1 MNLFKKL
8 IKNNWLQG
16 FSENTLT
23 YDELTIKLNEVNAKY
38 EELNTKHEERSKILK
53 DSMTIKQLLEWK
65 NTNLEKELV
74 DMLHDFTVLFKFVEK
89 RKLSGPISD
98 KFKNTCS
105 SCLMSGEYANMS
117 CSRFGRS
124 CALKTIL
131 SELEKDGKYFFD
143 STQKKNFIT
152 KIQVS
157 ISLMDKI
164 NKLRLHGDRDHLHL
178 SWSPDNFIEWLEN
191 EQLTEYDFNY
201 LFADPLIIQYPEIIK
216 AAESRKKELT
226 RKTKPKKRK
235 ESMFLDKEG
244 KITWYIKN
252 TSPNHVVI
260 SDLDV
265 TINRGKALDA
275 LIGITAKQIE
285 KSRDLKMQIEVGNI
299 KRLTEK
305 EYIVELKKS
314 LERHPADPRNL
325 K

>member
-1 MNLFKKL
+1 MNILKKL
-8 IKNNWLQG
+8 MKNNWLKG
-16 FSENTLT
+16 FSEDTLT
-23 YDELTIKLNEVNAKY
+23 YDELTIKLNETNTKY
-38 EELNTKHEERSKILK
+38 DELNTKYEERSRILK

-65 NTNLEKELV
+65 NTNLEKEV
-74 DMLHDFTVLFKFVEK
+74 TDMLHDFAVLFQFVEK

-105 SCLMSGEYANMS
+105 SCLMSGEYASMS
-117 CSRFGRS
+117 CTRFGRS

-131 SELEKDGKYFFD
+131 SELGKDGKYFFD

-164 NKLRLHGDRDHLHL
+164 QKLRLHGDRDHVHM
-178 SWSPDNFIEWLEN
+178 SWSSDNFIEWLEN
-191 EQLTEYDFNY
+191 EPLTEYDFNY

-216 AAESRKKELT
+216 AAENRKKELT

-235 ESMFLDKEG
+235 DSMFLDKEG

-252 TSPNHVVI
+252 ISPNHVVI
-260 SDLDV
+260 SDLEL
-265 TINRGKALDA
+265 TINRGKTCDA
-275 LIGITAKQIE
+275 LRNLTPKQIE
-285 KSRDLKMQIEVGNI
+285 KSRDFKEQLNI
-299 KRLTEK
+299 NNLKRLTEK
-305 EYIVELKKS
+305 EYVAEIEKNLI
-314 LERHPADPRNL
+314 RHPVRTGI